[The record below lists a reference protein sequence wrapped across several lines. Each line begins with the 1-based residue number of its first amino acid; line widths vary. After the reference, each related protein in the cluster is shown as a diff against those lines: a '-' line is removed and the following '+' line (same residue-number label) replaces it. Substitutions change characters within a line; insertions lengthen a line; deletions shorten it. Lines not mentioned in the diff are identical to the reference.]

1 VHGIEALPRAGPKV
15 RDPVKEV
22 PDSLTRPTAIA
33 TVQIDNEKVRVTE
46 WRFPPG
52 AETGWHRHAM
62 YYVVVPQTT
71 GALLLETAEGP
82 VTSQLTAGV
91 AYARPVGIEHNVI
104 NPGSAEFVFV
114 EIELK

>member
-1 VHGIEALPRAGPKV
+1 MKRPPA
-15 RDPVKEV
+15 V
-22 PDSLTRPTAIA
+22 P
-33 TVQIDNEKVRVTE
+33 TVQIDNDKVKVTE

-52 AETGWHRHAM
+52 AETGWHRHGM

-71 GALLLETAEGP
+71 GPLLLETAEGP

-91 AYARPVGIEHNVI
+91 AYARPVGVEHNVV
-104 NPGSAEFVFV
+104 NPGSGEFVFV